1 MTDVNYGASVRTGRV
16 IAEHDRAVL
25 VVDIPGEGLAAGDV
39 GTVVHV
45 YRDGAAFEVEFVALD
60 GATAAVVTVGASNLR
75 PAEAPSRDKVDG
87 LLMEIRAK
95 ARAAG
100 LRPAH
105 VRAAIRR
112 ARTRT

>member
-1 MTDVNYGASVRTGRV
+1 MTGVGYVASVRADRV

-25 VVDIPGEGLAAGDV
+25 VADIPGEGLAAGDV

-45 YRDGAAFEVEFVALD
+45 HRNGAAFEMEFVALD
-60 GATAAVVTVGASNLR
+60 GATAAVVTVEASNLR
-75 PAEAPSRDKVDG
+75 PVRMPSLDEVDG
-87 LLMEIRAK
+87 LLKEIRAK

-112 ARTRT
+112 ARTPR